1 VKRYS
6 FIAVFLLLLGVAVG
20 CSLEKEGAN
29 SIGPDNPPAKQEI
42 KKEVNKEPE
51 LDLSSLPVK
60 LGQKDKEFIQG
71 VKKSSQT
78 VSLVI
83 QNVEQKMEDAEEND
97 EMDEVGDIVKSAKQ
111 DSLYIWNKTHNQ
123 FHPED
128 KTLQQLKARY
138 ESILMNYR
146 EGLSTEW
153 EGMEA
158 GDPIMMKQGFLQ
170 TEQARA
176 DFNQLYAKIKSLP
189 E

>member
-20 CSLEKEGAN
+20 CSLEKEGA
-29 SIGPDNPPAKQEI
+29 SSSGATNPPAKQEV
-42 KKEVNKEPE
+42 KKEVQKESE
-51 LDLSSLPVK
+51 IDLSSLPVK
-60 LGQKDKEFIQG
+60 LGQEDKEFILE

-78 VSLVI
+78 ASLVI
-83 QNVEQKMEDAEEND
+83 KNVEQKMEDAEEND

-111 DSLYIWNKTHNQ
+111 DTLYIWNKTHNQ

-128 KTLQQLKARY
+128 KTLQQLKAEY
-138 ESILMNYR
+138 ETILMNYR
-146 EGLSTEW
+146 DGLSTEW

-158 GDPIMMKQGFLQ
+158 GDPIMMKQGFTQ

-189 E
+189 Q